1 MYSKTVVSRQ
11 RRPRRRDALHPLRC
25 PRYRLLARHQ
35 SPLDRRRR
43 RTPRR
48 KTTWYKVICWRK
60 LAEIAAQYIRKG
72 KLILVEGEVEAS
84 AFTGR
89 DGEARAVLE
98 LTAFNIKF
106 LGGRRD
112 SDAGESEDESN
123 VPEIGGDD
131 PIPF

>member
-1 MYSKTVVSRQ
+1 MYSKTVAVGNVG
-11 RRPRRRDALHPLRC
+11 RDAEMRFTPSGV
-25 PRYRLLARHQ
+25 PVTDFSLAINRRWT
-35 SPLDRRRR
+35 DRDGN
-43 RTPRR
+43 TQE

-60 LAEIAAQYIRKG
+60 LAETAAQYIRKG

-89 DGEARAVLE
+89 DGEAHTVLE
-98 LTAFNIKF
+98 LTAFNFKF

-112 SDAGESEDESN
+112 NDAGESENESN
-123 VPEIGGDD
+123 VQETGGDD